1 MSETTKHDIVGDRV
15 IADSKNSW
23 GQFFDSKSGRVT
35 VIGSSGI
42 YNGVI
47 YSGKELR
54 FNRKVHR

>member
-1 MSETTKHDIVGDRV
+1 MSETTKHDIMGDRV
-15 IADSKNSW
+15 IADSENSW

-35 VIGSSGI
+35 VTGSSSI

-47 YSGKELR
+47 YSSKKLR

>member
-15 IADSKNSW
+15 IDDSENSW
-23 GQFFDSKSGRVT
+23 GQLFDSKSGRVT
-35 VIGSSGI
+35 VTGSSGI

-47 YSGKELR
+47 YSGKKLR